1 MGAYAKMSSLL
12 EIQYILRWDRVF
24 HAPKRIRNP
33 KNPTLDIGFDSEYTN
48 NKLLTYQFSTLKDGK
63 LITKIYYINEPSIKS
78 QDFLDLVI
86 DFIETNNLTIHHNTV
101 YLLSHASTAEIRFI
115 DDYRKVFKLRTYGD
129 RALGWKAKT
138 QDGLEVQVID
148 TYGYFRRSLE
158 KIGELIG
165 YPKYTLNGLG
175 GKSERYWKE
184 NMEKLIKEYPKEFE
198 TYAKRDSEICILL
211 FEEIKKKW
219 LPRRVDPHSRHTLPS
234 LAIGYFIAKYY
245 NHERPPQPQEE
256 EKIIHRYRYKGEYR
270 ASFAK
275 EKVLA
280 STYDL
285 NIRRHAMLS
294 SFGAIN
300 QAYYRGH
307 LTKENFESMVDLD
320 FEALYPNS
328 AIWQSLPNCLTK
340 WEKAPDIKTIIKRN
354 LQGYI
359 HIKFK
364 YPSNHFYTSLPVRA
378 TTLLRLHFP
387 LEGETWVTC
396 EETKI
401 ASQQGAKIE
410 VLNGRVFEPTENEEE
425 HMLKPFMQEII
436 KWKKNAKKG
445 TLEYEEAKMLMNTL
459 IGKFL
464 QKTEPYPLDEIQ
476 EISLQYDDQELFQR
490 IMRTREKAKF
500 KKHCEAGSTWCPE
513 WFSLILGKARSI
525 MAQIIPHQCVTIST
539 DGGIFTL
546 EGWKEIRKSKWGKYM
561 KIEAQVDEL
570 LIVRDRFAC
579 GWYQGKPSFEHQ
591 HGVHLNNMD
600 EIWQWVKKG
609 IENPKG
615 PPKIYHT
622 LRLVKVKEAIEKG
635 LRPFDERNIEMKWN
649 WVWNDKRYI
658 PLHHKLYSN
667 PFLGG
672 WVKAEP
678 WKNGQEILNFMKMKK
693 LISTKRKLTPK
704 QIEEAKKLK
713 IRGEGIKEIAKVLGV
728 SKMTLYRD
736 PRLESYFDLY
746 EIG

>member
-78 QDFLDLVI
+78 QDFLDLVL

-219 LPRRVDPHSRHTLPS
+219 LPRRVD
-234 LAIGYFIAKYY
+234 
-245 NHERPPQPQEE
+245 
-256 EKIIHRYRYKGEYR
+256 
-270 ASFAK
+270 
-275 EKVLA
+275 
-280 STYDL
+280 
-285 NIRRHAMLS
+285 
-294 SFGAIN
+294 
-300 QAYYRGH
+300 
-307 LTKENFESMVDLD
+307 ESMVDLD

>member
-1 MGAYAKMSSLL
+1 MSSLL

-48 NKLLTYQFSTLKDGK
+48 NKLLTYQFSTLKNGK
-63 LITKIYYINEPSIKS
+63 LITKIYYINKPSIISK
-78 QDFLDLVI
+78 DFLNLVL
-86 DFIETNNLTIHHNTV
+86 DFIETNNLTIHHNTI

-138 QDGLEVQVID
+138 EDGLEVQVID

-165 YPKYTLNGLG
+165 YPKFTLNGLE
-175 GKSERYWKE
+175 GKSEKYWKE
-184 NMEKLIKEYPKEFE
+184 NMEKLMKEHPREFE
-198 TYAKRDSEICILL
+198 AYAKRDSEICTLL
-211 FEEIKKKW
+211 FEQIKKKW
-219 LPRRVDPHSRHTLPS
+219 LPRKVDPHSRHTLPS
-234 LAIGYFIAKYY
+234 LAIV
-245 NHERPPQPQEE
+245 
-256 EKIIHRYRYKGEYR
+256 
-270 ASFAK
+270 S
-275 EKVLA
+275 

-285 NIRRHAMLS
+285 NIRRYAMLS
-294 SFGAIN
+294 AFGAIN

-307 LTKENFESMVDLD
+307 LTKDNFGEMVDLD

-328 AIWQSLPNCLTK
+328 AIWQPLPNCKTR
-340 WEKAPDIKTIIKRN
+340 WGWAPNIKTIIKQN

-364 YPSNHFYTSLPVRA
+364 YPQDHFYTSLPTRI
-378 TTLLRLHFP
+378 TNLLRLHFP

-396 EETKI
+396 EEAKV
-401 ASQQGAKIE
+401 AHQQGAQIQ
-410 VLNGRVFEPTENEEE
+410 VLNGRVFEPTDNETE

-436 KWKKNAKKG
+436 EWKKNAQKG

-459 IGKFL
+459 IGKFY
-464 QKTEPYPLDEIQ
+464 QKSEPYPLDEIQ

-546 EGWKEIRKSKWGKYM
+546 NGWEEIRKSKWGKYM

-579 GWYQGKPSFEHQ
+579 GWYKGKPTFEHQ
-591 HGVHLNNMD
+591 HGVHLNDMD
-600 EIWQWVKKG
+600 EIWGWVRKG
-609 IENPKG
+609 IENPKE
-615 PPKIYHT
+615 PPKTYHT
-622 LRLVKVKEAIEKG
+622 MRLVKVKEAIEKG

-649 WVWNDKRYI
+649 WTWNDKRYI
-658 PLHHKLYSN
+658 PLSHKLYLN

-678 WKNGQEILNFMKMKK
+678 WKNDEEILNFMKMKK
-693 LISTKRKLTPK
+693 LLTTKRKLTPQ

-713 IRGEGIKEIAKVLGV
+713 IRGEGVKEIAKVLGV
-728 SKMTLYRD
+728 SRKTLYLD

-746 EIG
+746 EIV